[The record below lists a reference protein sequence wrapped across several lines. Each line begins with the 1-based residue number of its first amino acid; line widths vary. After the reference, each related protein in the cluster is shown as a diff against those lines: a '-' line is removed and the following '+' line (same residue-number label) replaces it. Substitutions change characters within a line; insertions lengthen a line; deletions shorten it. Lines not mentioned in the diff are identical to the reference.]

1 MKRNTLFLAALL
13 FTVWGYAQ
21 TTANIADDEVLYQK
35 CLELYNEGN
44 YGAASHLLLE
54 YLETQ
59 QLENDVLREENIRRA
74 SLLFAKT
81 AVRLEKTE
89 GEKRIT
95 RFVKMYSPDP
105 IASGALREI
114 ADYYYNNRDYKEAEY
129 YYNQINT
136 WSLSK
141 QEKEEVIFRKAYLLF
156 IRKKFSAAKSKFGL
170 VSYKGSKNY
179 YPANYYLGLCN
190 FYQEKYEEAI
200 RSFKLVENN
209 PRYKRYVPYY
219 IAQIY
224 FKQKRYDELIRSA
237 TEALE
242 ENYSLRN
249 RNEMNQLVA
258 QSYFELGDYK
268 SALPYY
274 EYFIERT
281 SRLRV
286 EDFYQAGFVYYQNG
300 AYEKA
305 KRYFEEL
312 GDDPSEMTQNGLY
325 HLADCYLKIGDKN
338 SARNAFYKCS
348 QLNYD
353 AEIRDESHF
362 QYAKLSYE
370 LGYENDAIAA
380 FQSID
385 SQSDNYD
392 EAQRLLSK
400 LFLNTNNFKKAERI
414 LGSMTNRSA
423 ALNEA
428 YHKVI
433 YYRGVEEYQSQ
444 NKKRSADYFQKASAL
459 NYDESARVM
468 SLYWLAEMAHQ
479 KENYQRS
486 NDFLDDYFVASRN
499 VAVSEQTSQPL
510 ALYLTAYNYIK
521 QSNYSKAKDY
531 FNRSIVQIQRN
542 RFQNPYIKDQILPD
556 AHLRLG
562 DCYFKENNYARALD
576 NYGKV
581 DISNNQNY
589 VYALYQKA
597 IIKGLKGN
605 QVEKVIDL
613 ENIERR
619 YPDSKYADDALYELG
634 LTYLEIG
641 EFNKARRPLD
651 KLVLNYKD
659 RSELANQAYLKLGL
673 IAYNQ
678 GSTQNAIKYYRACLN
693 NNPSPSEKNNALI
706 ALKEIYVDDL
716 GDPDSY
722 FELTEE
728 MTGYSYSDAGKDSLN
743 YQVAERQYEQGNYA
757 ESISEFTQYI
767 SKYPKGIFIIPA
779 HYFRG
784 EAKFIQKNYTAAL
797 QDYDYIVRRG
807 RSEYYED
814 ALLKAALISY
824 NHEEDFSRALDYYT
838 QLDRVAQS
846 QEKKFEAQLGALRSA
861 YKTGETDL
869 LEEMANKVISNNL
882 ANNDQKGLAH
892 YYLAK
897 INYDRQRME
906 LAEINFEKTRALLTN
921 EFAAQA
927 RYFLAE
933 IAYQNGQ
940 LSEAKERCNA
950 ANRQNTNYSY
960 WLAKGIILLSD
971 ILKDQGDYFNAKAAL
986 ESLIENYDE
995 DQELL
1000 DVAKAK
1006 LEYLKTLD
1014 QQNII
1019 SRKKQ
1024 SDELEL
1030 QED

>member
-1 MKRNTLFLAALL
+1 MFLVALL
-13 FTVWGYAQ
+13 FSIWNYAQ
-21 TTANIADDEVLYQK
+21 TTANISDDEVLYQK
-35 CLELYNEGN
+35 CLQLYNEGN
-44 YGAASHLLLE
+44 YGAASHLLME
-54 YLETQ
+54 YLEVQ

-81 AVRLEKTE
+81 AVKLDKTE

-141 QEKEEVIFRKAYLLF
+141 EEKEEVMFRKAYLLF
-156 IRKKFSAAKSKFGL
+156 IKKKFSSAKSKFAL
-170 VSYKGSKNY
+170 VSYKGSENY

-190 FYQEKYEEAI
+190 FYQENYEEAI
-200 RSFKLVENN
+200 RSFELVKDN
-209 PRYKRYVPYY
+209 PRYSQYVPYY

-237 TEALE
+237 TKALD

-286 EDFYQAGFVYYQNG
+286 EDFYQAGYVYYQNEQ
-300 AYEKA
+300 YEKA

-325 HLADCYLKIGDKN
+325 HLADCYIQIGDKN

-353 AEIRDESHF
+353 EEIREESHF

-370 LGYENDAIAA
+370 LGYENDAITAL
-380 FQSID
+380 QSIGP
-385 SQSDNYD
+385 QSSNYT

-400 LFLNTNNFKKAERI
+400 LFLNTNNFKKAEKI
-414 LGSMTNRSA
+414 LGSMTNRSTT
-423 ALNEA
+423 LNDA

-433 YYRGVEEYQSQ
+433 YYRGVEEYQSR
-444 NKKRSADYFQKASAL
+444 NKDSAGSYFQKASAL
-459 NYDESARVM
+459 NYDESARAM

-479 KENYQRS
+479 KDNFDRS
-486 NDFLDDYFVASRN
+486 NALLEDYFLASRD
-499 VAVSEQTSQPL
+499 VSVSEQASQSL
-510 ALYLTAYNYIK
+510 ALYLMAYNYIK
-521 QSNYSKAKDY
+521 QGNFSKAKDY
-531 FNRSIVQIQRN
+531 FNRSIVQIR
-542 RFQNPYIKDQILPD
+542 RGTFQNPYIKDQILPD

-562 DCYFKENNYARALD
+562 DCYFKENNYTRALE
-576 NYGKV
+576 NYAKV
-581 DISNNQNY
+581 DFSNNQNY

-605 QVEKVIDL
+605 QVDKVIDL
-613 ENIERR
+613 ENIEKR

-641 EFNKARRPLD
+641 EFNKARRPLE

-659 RSELANQAYLKLGL
+659 RSDLANQAYLKLGL

-678 GSTQNAIKYYRACLN
+678 GSTQNAIKYYKACLN
-693 NNPSPSEKNNALI
+693 NNPSPTEKNNALI

-722 FELTEE
+722 FALTEE
-728 MTGYSYSDAGKDSLN
+728 VTGYSYSEAGKDSLN
-743 YQVAERQYEQGNYA
+743 YRVAERQYEQGNYA
-757 ESISEFTQYI
+757 EAVSEFTQYI
-767 SKYPKGIFIIPA
+767 SRYPKGIFILPA
-779 HYFRG
+779 HYYRA
-784 EAKFIQKNYTAAL
+784 EASFIQKNYTAAL
-797 QDYDYIVRRG
+797 RDYDHIVRRG
-807 RSEYYED
+807 RSDYYED

-824 NHEEDFSRALDYYT
+824 NHNQDFSKALEYYT

-861 YKTGETDL
+861 YKTGETKL

-892 YYLAK
+892 FYLAK

-906 LAEINFEKTRALLTN
+906 AAEIHFEKANAMLSN
-921 EFAAQA
+921 EYAAQS
-927 RYFLAE
+927 RYYLAE

-940 LSEAKERCNA
+940 LSEAKERCNN
-950 ANRQNTNYSY
+950 ANRQNTNYNY

-1000 DVAKAK
+1000 DIAKAK